1 VKTAY
6 KSESQLT
13 EPVDAPSE
21 FAVMLVDDQVLVAKA
36 LRQSLAEAPEI
47 SLHYCPDASDAIKM
61 ANTIKPTVILQDLV
75 MPSID
80 GLELV
85 GLFRANPTTA
95 KIPVIV
101 LSSEEN
107 PQVKS
112 RAFAVGANDYL
123 VKPPDKTELIARLRY
138 HTKAYLSQIER
149 NEAFQRLRESQQQLL
164 SLNTKL
170 EEAYEKLD
178 GALREAEHNAKQ
190 ASQLTDFVD
199 VLQSCRTMEEAY
211 KIASTVLPTLL
222 SCKSGALCITA
233 SSRSVTEA
241 VAVWGQA
248 PSTAKSFAPD
258 DCWALRRGKTHIVRN
273 SGSPLRCAHVNA
285 NTQGSYLC
293 VPLAAQGETLGVL
306 YVEHE
311 SDPNNSDKSHHGSF
325 DALSRQAAA
334 IGERIS
340 LTLANINLRE
350 VLRVESIHDPLTGLF
365 NRRFMEDSLE
375 REVRRASRSAQTL
388 AVLMI
393 DIDHFKRFNDTFG
406 HQAGDTLLRNLGQF
420 FRQRTRAQDV
430 ACRFGGE
437 EFAVILTSASVDAA
451 AKRAE
456 ILREELRDLSVE
468 HAGQKLG
475 KVTLSIGV
483 AVYPIHASSRDDLV
497 RIADQALYQAKNA
510 GRDRVVVGT
519 AS

>member
-170 EEAYEKLD
+170 EEAMKNWT
-178 GALREAEHNAKQ
+178 AR
-190 ASQLTDFVD
+190 FV
-199 VLQSCRTMEEAY
+199 
-211 KIASTVLPTLL
+211 K
-222 SCKSGALCITA
+222 
-233 SSRSVTEA
+233 
-241 VAVWGQA
+241 
-248 PSTAKSFAPD
+248 PST
-258 DCWALRRGKTHIVRN
+258 
-273 SGSPLRCAHVNA
+273 
-285 NTQGSYLC
+285 
-293 VPLAAQGETLGVL
+293 
-306 YVEHE
+306 
-311 SDPNNSDKSHHGSF
+311 
-325 DALSRQAAA
+325 
-334 IGERIS
+334 
-340 LTLANINLRE
+340 
-350 VLRVESIHDPLTGLF
+350 
-365 NRRFMEDSLE
+365 M
-375 REVRRASRSAQTL
+375 RS
-388 AVLMI
+388 
-393 DIDHFKRFNDTFG
+393 KRLN
-406 HQAGDTLLRNLGQF
+406 
-420 FRQRTRAQDV
+420 
-430 ACRFGGE
+430 
-437 EFAVILTSASVDAA
+437 
-451 AKRAE
+451 
-456 ILREELRDLSVE
+456 
-468 HAGQKLG
+468 
-475 KVTLSIGV
+475 
-483 AVYPIHASSRDDLV
+483 
-497 RIADQALYQAKNA
+497 
-510 GRDRVVVGT
+510 
-519 AS
+519 